1 MDLALL
7 DLPARSI
14 DELLD
19 LLAATSELRREQP
32 DGVIPTVTLHLR
44 SGATLTGSVIKHVA
58 QRGGAKIV
66 VLRQAAALEPA
77 RGEVPDEDH
86 VSYLPAEVI
95 EGLTVH
101 HLLRYTVRGGV
112 FRRAEPVVR

>member
-32 DGVIPTVTLHLR
+32 DGVVPTVTLHLR
-44 SGATLTGSVIKHVA
+44 SGAALTGSVIKHVA
-58 QRGGAKIV
+58 QRGGSKVV
-66 VLRQAAALEPA
+66 VLRQTATLDP
-77 RGEVPDEDH
+77 RGDTRDEDH

-112 FRRAEPVVR
+112 FRRAEPAVG